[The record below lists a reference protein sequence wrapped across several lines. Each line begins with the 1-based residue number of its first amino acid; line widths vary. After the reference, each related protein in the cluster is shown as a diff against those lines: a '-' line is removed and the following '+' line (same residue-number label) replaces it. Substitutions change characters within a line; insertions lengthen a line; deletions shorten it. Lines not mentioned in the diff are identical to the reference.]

1 MIETFWEKF
10 CQSKQL
16 KNIAMPEAWMFGDGI
31 DTKMAD
37 ELVNLVLEG
46 KKRGTCS
53 VFDFYRISGEPL
65 PQIGQ
70 YDIVLNGKSEP
81 LAVIQIKKIELA
93 KMDDVTEEFAL
104 SEGEGDLTYQYW
116 YDEHKKFFMDEAESL
131 GTTFDTQMELICEN
145 FDVVY
150 RV

>member
-1 MIETFWEKF
+1 MIETFWEEF
-10 CQSKQL
+10 CKNQKL
-16 KNIAMPEAWMFGDGI
+16 KNGSMPEAWMFGDGAN
-31 DTKMAD
+31 TEMAD
-37 ELVNLVLEG
+37 DLVNLVLEG

-53 VFDFYRISGEPL
+53 VFDFYRISGDPL

-81 LAVIQIKKIELA
+81 VAVIQIKKIEIV

-116 YDEHKKFFMDEAESL
+116 YNEHKKFFINEAESL
-131 GTTFDTQMELICEN
+131 GTTFDTQMTLICEN
-145 FDVVY
+145 FEVVY